1 MADNKDRMKFQSTA
15 SEVTINVAAA
25 VDQVLQNSAP
35 AKSRFE
41 QQAELMNYPLQDK
54 PEVAGSVKSESVDD
68 LRTEVAKLLERIR
81 TEGKLPPALQK
92 AIDAKKKGKDSD
104 DDEDDEDDVKEDA
117 SNDKSDDGEGLDK
130 ADPKAAKKKFKDRKD
145 KDIDNDGDTDDSD
158 KFLHK
163 KRKAIGKAMDKKE
176 KREEAPIRVDGRNK
190 TFKEKLRALGYVKE
204 RSLIYNNT
212 KSGK

>member
-1 MADNKDRMKFQSTA
+1 MSDIKDRMKFQSTA
-15 SEVTINVAAA
+15 DDVTKSVADTVA
-25 VDQVLQNSAP
+25 QVLSNSAP

-54 PEVAGSVKSESVDD
+54 PEVADAVQ
-68 LRTEVAKLLERIR
+68 TEGAKIEQLKKDVAKLFN
-81 TEGKLPPALQK
+81 
-92 AIDAKKKGKDSD
+92 
-104 DDEDDEDDVKEDA
+104 KEDA

-145 KDIDNDGDTDDSD
+145 KDIDNDGDVDDSD

-163 KRKAIGKAMDKKE
+163 KRKAISKAVKKE
-176 KREEAPIRVDGRNK
+176 EGSEELRLDGRNK

-204 RSLIYNNT
+204 KSLIYNNK

>member
-1 MADNKDRMKFQSTA
+1 MSDIKDRMKFQSTA
-15 SEVTINVAAA
+15 DDVTKSVADTVA
-25 VDQVLQNSAP
+25 QVLSNSAP

-54 PEVAGSVKSESVDD
+54 PEVADAVQ
-68 LRTEVAKLLERIR
+68 
-81 TEGKLPPALQK
+81 TEG
-92 AIDAKKKGKDSD
+92 AKIEQLKK
-104 DDEDDEDDVKEDA
+104 DVAQLFNKEDA

-130 ADPKAAKKKFKDRKD
+130 ADPKAAKKKFKNRKD
-145 KDIDNDGDTDDSD
+145 KDIDNDGDVDDSD

-163 KRKAIGKAMDKKE
+163 KRKAISKAVKKE
-176 KREEAPIRVDGRNK
+176 EVPLKVDGRNK

-204 RSLIYNNT
+204 KSLIYNNK